1 MTSTGSSDSLEGEIR
16 TSVPR
21 QRLTPELVIQG
32 YSLGVFPMA
41 RHRDAIDVQWVSP
54 MIRGVLPLD
63 GVHVPGRLKKTI
75 RRRPYRIRVDAD
87 FEAVIRA
94 CAQPRAN
101 RSDTWINN
109 QIIRVFCQLHK
120 LGYAHS
126 VEAWRDGELVGGLYG
141 MALGGVFFGE
151 SMFSSETDSSKIA
164 LVHLLALLKRGNFA
178 LLDTQFVTDHL
189 RQFGA
194 KEISG
199 AVYLRQ
205 LHDALGRRS
214 SFYSNLLEDELESS
228 VEAVLTQS
236 STQTS

>member
-1 MTSTGSSDSLEGEIR
+1 VREEKIR
-16 TSVPR
+16 PSVPR
-21 QRLTPELVIQG
+21 HRLTPELVIQG
-32 YSLGVFPMA
+32 YTLGVFPMA
-41 RHRDAIDVQWVSP
+41 GHRDAPDVQWVSP
-54 MIRGVLPLD
+54 MIRGILPLESF
-63 GVHVPGRLKKTI
+63 HVPSRLKKTI
-75 RRRPYRIRVDAD
+75 RRKPYVICVDTD
-87 FEAVIRA
+87 FEGVIHA
-94 CAQPRAN
+94 CAHPRKN

-126 VEAWRDGELVGGLYG
+126 VEAWRDGKLVGGLYG

-151 SMFSSETDSSKIA
+151 SMFSFAPDASKIA
-164 LVHLLALLKRGNFA
+164 LVHLVALLNLGNFA

-194 KEISG
+194 REISG
-199 AVYLRQ
+199 ALYLRK
-205 LHDALGRRS
+205 LHDAMGRRS
-214 SFYSNLLEDELESS
+214 AFYSDVSEDELKSS

>member
-1 MTSTGSSDSLEGEIR
+1 
-16 TSVPR
+16 
-21 QRLTPELVIQG
+21 
-32 YSLGVFPMA
+32 MA
-41 RHRDAIDVQWVSP
+41 RHRDAVDVQWVSP
-54 MIRGVLPLD
+54 MIRGILPLD
-63 GVHVPGRLKKTI
+63 GFHVPDRLKKKI
-75 RRRPYRIRVDAD
+75 RKKPYRICVDAD
-87 FEAVIRA
+87 FEQVIRA
-94 CAQPRAN
+94 CAQPRNN

-109 QIIRVFCQLHK
+109 QIIRVFCQLHR

-126 VEAWRDGELVGGLYG
+126 VEAWRRDGELVGGLYG

-151 SMFSSETDSSKIA
+151 SMFSFETDSSKIA
-164 LVHLLALLKRGNFA
+164 LVHLVALLNRGNFA

-199 AVYLRQ
+199 ALYLRQ

-214 SFYSNLLEDELESS
+214 SFHSNLLEDELESS

>member
-1 MTSTGSSDSLEGEIR
+1 
-16 TSVPR
+16 
-21 QRLTPELVIQG
+21 
-32 YSLGVFPMA
+32 
-41 RHRDAIDVQWVSP
+41 
-54 MIRGVLPLD
+54 MIWGILPLETF
-63 GVHVPGRLKKTI
+63 HVPSRLKKTI
-75 RRRPYRIRVDAD
+75 RGKPYDICVDTD
-87 FEAVIRA
+87 FEGVIQA
-94 CAQPRAN
+94 CARPREN

-126 VEAWRDGELVGGLYG
+126 VEAWRGGELVGGLYG

-151 SMFSSETDSSKIA
+151 SMFSYAPNASKIA
-164 LVHLLALLKRGNFA
+164 LVHLVALLNLGNFA

-199 AVYLRQ
+199 ALYLRR
-205 LHDALGRRS
+205 LHDALGQRS
-214 SFYSNLLEDELESS
+214 AFYCDVSEDELNSS

>member
-1 MTSTGSSDSLEGEIR
+1 MEGEIR
-16 TSVPR
+16 PSVPR
-21 QRLTPELVIQG
+21 HRLTPELVIQG

-41 RHRDAIDVQWVSP
+41 RHRDAVDVQWISP
-54 MIRGVLPLD
+54 MIRGILPLD
-63 GVHVPGRLKKTI
+63 GFHVPRRLKRTI
-75 RRRPYRIRVDAD
+75 RRRPFRIRVDTD
-87 FEAVIRA
+87 FESVIHA
-94 CAQPRAN
+94 CARPRSN

-109 QIIRVFCQLHK
+109 QIIRVFCQLHR

-126 VEAWRDGELVGGLYG
+126 VEVWGDDALVGGLYG

-151 SMFSSETDSSKIA
+151 SMFSSDTDASKIA
-164 LVHLLALLKRGNFA
+164 LVYLAALLNKGNFV
-178 LLDTQFVTDHL
+178 LLDTQFVTEHL

-199 AVYLRQ
+199 ALYLRQ
-205 LHDALGRRS
+205 LHDALGQPA
-214 SFYSNLLEDELESS
+214 SFYSSLPEDELEAS

>member
-1 MTSTGSSDSLEGEIR
+1 MC
-16 TSVPR
+16 P
-21 QRLTPELVIQG
+21 
-32 YSLGVFPMA
+32 A
-41 RHRDAIDVQWVSP
+41 
-54 MIRGVLPLD
+54 
-63 GVHVPGRLKKTI
+63 RLKKTI

-87 FEAVIRA
+87 FEGVIHA
-94 CAQPRAN
+94 CARPRAG

-109 QIIRVFCQLHK
+109 QIIRVFCQLHR

-126 VEAWRDGELVGGLYG
+126 VETWRDDALVGGLYG

-151 SMFSSETDSSKIA
+151 SMFSADKDASKIA
-164 LVHLLALLKRGNFA
+164 LVYLVALLNRGKFD

-205 LHDALGRRS
+205 LHDALGQRS
-214 SFYSNLLEDELESS
+214 AFYSNLLEAELESS
-228 VEAVLTQS
+228 VAAVLTQS

>member
-1 MTSTGSSDSLEGEIR
+1 MTLAEGDIR
-16 TSVPR
+16 TSIPR
-21 QRLTPELVIQG
+21 HRLTPELVIQG

-41 RHRDAIDVQWVSP
+41 RHRDAVDVQWVSP
-54 MIRGVLPLD
+54 MIRGILPLD
-63 GVHVPGRLKKTI
+63 TFHVPGRLKKTI
-75 RRRPYRIRVDAD
+75 RRQPYRISVDHD
-87 FEAVIRA
+87 FEGVIHA
-94 CAQPRAN
+94 CARPRDH
-101 RSDTWINN
+101 RTDTWINN

-126 VEAWRDGELVGGLYG
+126 VEAWRGGDLVGGLYG

-151 SMFSSETDSSKIA
+151 SMFSCDTDSSKIA
-164 LVHLLALLKRGNFA
+164 LVHLVALLKRGDFA

-199 AVYLRQ
+199 ALYLRQ

-214 SFYSNLLEDELESS
+214 TFYSNLLEGELDAS
-228 VEAVLTQS
+228 VEAVLAQS